1 MRDDAIDVRV
11 QRILAA
17 ASAAFPH
24 IICGVLRQATQGD
37 ATVIRIIRIIPAA
50 ISNRGDGVRAIHG
63 IIPRAVHRPRSTFQG
78 FALGIDLIPFDRGAG
93 GGIRT
98 IPRQI
103 VALLIHIQCGSGMA
117 TFVVDEQIEFAVLTS
132 IAHRIRVVHGERP
145 ADPYAA
151 VGTHMRFKAA
161 VRYEN
166 AAEHARSRVIVGF
179 HGERAIPHAIIPLS
193 CRILDITSRSTRTLT
208 TADDYIA
215 RIRKVPHN
223 LLSALGVSVVGV
235 GAAQFTGL
243 IIHISPPEAPA
254 VVEIHV
260 SPGHVNDHRRGVRNI
275 REAKAHAGIRQG
287 IVKHACRQIEHLHG
301 RRAIAYK
308 LDDLL
313 MHAVDGEGIA
323 SIELRANKAVLIFVI

>member
-1 MRDDAIDVRV
+1 MRDNAVDIRI

-50 ISNRGDGVRAIHG
+50 IGNRGDGVRADYSVIL
-63 IIPRAVHRPRSTFQG
+63 RAVYGPRSAFQRG
-78 FALGIDLIPFDRGAG
+78 ALSIDLIPFDRGAG

-117 TFVVDEQIEFAVLTS
+117 TFVVDERIEFAVLTG
-132 IAHRIRVVHGERP
+132 IAYRVRVVHGERST
-145 ADPYAA
+145 DPYAT

-166 AAEHARSRVIVGF
+166 ATEHARSRVIVGF
-179 HGERAIPHAIIPLS
+179 HGERAIPYVIILLS
-193 CRILDITSRSTRTLT
+193 CRILGTTSRSTRTLT
-208 TADDYIA
+208 TSDDHVA
-215 RIRKVPHN
+215 RIREVPHD
-223 LLSALGVSVVGV
+223 LLSTLGVGRVHIET
-235 GAAQFTGL
+235 AQLHGL
-243 IIHISPPEAPA
+243 IIHIGPPEPPTI
-254 VVEIHV
+254 VEVHILT
-260 SPGHVNDHRRGVRNI
+260 GHINDHGRSVRNI
-275 REAKAHAGIRQG
+275 REAKAHAGIRRG
-287 IVKHACRQIEHLHG
+287 LVKHACRQIEHLHG
-301 RRAIAYK
+301 GRAIAYK

-313 MHAVDGEGIA
+313 MHVVDGEGIA